1 MKAWM
6 AFQFMKIKTPPV
18 TGEDLYL
25 EALNKP
31 RGRYKIDFTKLG
43 ESINIYHNFVITFL
57 STNKR

>member
-43 ESINIYHNFVITFL
+43 ESINKRIFHL
-57 STNKR
+57 S